1 MGVPALNKAI
11 EPSTLASESLTPA
24 KLQAQ
29 LRRAA
34 RLKPRGRTS
43 PTIPTARDDSLS
55 EDLESYYVTRTASP
69 RWKREAEAGIKKLAV
84 DNLLLNKA
92 AQEDPDGHVV
102 VAPPLLPSVDG
113 PEEKMMPLSEL
124 LRVAERVLERH
135 SEELERPSPSLKVKP
150 GVFFPNRGKFGV
162 DRTSRALFDLTT
174 MNRIHC
180 RT

>member
-11 EPSTLASESLTPA
+11 EPSTLTESSLTPA

-43 PTIPTARDDSLS
+43 PSTPVEREDSLS
-55 EDLESYYVTRTASP
+55 EDVSNYYVSRTNSP
-69 RWKREAEAGIKKLAV
+69 RWKRESEAGIKKLAV
-84 DNLLLNKA
+84 DNLVLTNATKD
-92 AQEDPDGHVV
+92 ENHDGHVV
-102 VAPPLLPSVDG
+102 VAPPTLTPSDEA
-113 PEEKMMPLSEL
+113 PEEKLMPLNEL

-135 SEELERPSPSLKVKP
+135 SLELERPSPSMLKVKP

-162 DRTSRALFDLTT
+162 DRTLCFLE
-174 MNRIHC
+174 
-180 RT
+180 